1 MLVIPSW
8 LSIHQSM
15 AICLVGHISPRHS
28 CLPRFYLSTYV
39 LSTTCTCWHSSLV
52 ANCKA
57 KDCGEPLLLQNG
69 SGCLWCTHPPN
80 QISNYIF
87 ASEHIHLQIHATK
100 ACNIDDP
107 IPAIKIKYKGQYI
120 ECQKECVG
128 HVWVTCTKF
137 DVWELALKFMPS
149 RLPLFFSPIYFQCTY
164 NLHLNIKIREWSNSR
179 ASSHLG
185 WHFKLLEWEAI
196 FASKEEWD
204 F

>member
-128 HVWVTCTKF
+128 HVYQIWCLGVGFEVYAFKVATI
-137 DVWELALKFMPS
+137 
-149 RLPLFFSPIYFQCTY
+149 LFPD
-164 NLHLNIKIREWSNSR
+164 
-179 ASSHLG
+179 
-185 WHFKLLEWEAI
+185 LL
-196 FASKEEWD
+196 SMYLQPPP
-204 F
+204 